1 MSIKKCRDR
10 QEGTVTP
17 SSRSTTTEG
26 NSKQSDSEELQQ
38 FSRHVESEVARW
50 QHEINQTEQQWFK
63 KLQSNKPENDNSAF
77 ITSTRGSDVTH
88 EATCMIVTKPGTN
101 KPKERIELPHVADIT
116 RKFDSIV
123 SDENKLLGTNKDT
136 VKHQS
141 SIKETNAVNIISKT
155 FEKPPKVPIKET
167 VRKSKLSKNCE
178 KRQKSSKAEITSVSV
193 ISKNFEKSLQVLKE
207 DNSRRNNTRQDIIT
221 KSRSCESVLTLP
233 MLGKGMETKVPV
245 TPYPRP
251 PCVLMETLKANGD
264 SPMMNGNSRKWEVD
278 SSRSEGSTVSSDSEF
293 SPRLPSVKEL
303 SKHFS
308 GGTDSDSSTSA
319 SKGLSPSPRLKGTD
333 LCTAMKEVVI
343 ITKEDQLKEHQQQ
356 HYHLA
361 TPPTRPVRQN
371 FSPAGVR
378 GKLRSLW
385 GYGIPTSKTVVLPRE
400 NIAPP
405 GPPPA
410 GAPGDRDQTL
420 LGNTGLDHSTTEMG
434 YRGKEMRLDL
444 RKFVRITRG
453 EVHSLT
459 ARSMTREFREGLRR
473 NFPVA
478 MDRNVYNTAGSDSS
492 LTGAKSPVN
501 GRDGYDTTPGYTS
514 DESGTVSPVPAP
526 GQMRNNIAFW
536 EQMNNSK

>member
-1 MSIKKCRDR
+1 MGIKKCRDR

-50 QHEINQTEQQWFK
+50 QHEINQTEQHWFK
-63 KLQSNKPENDNSAF
+63 KLQSNKSENDNSAL
-77 ITSTRGSDVTH
+77 ITSTRLSDVTH
-88 EATCMIVTKPGTN
+88 EATCMIVAKPGTN
-101 KPKERIELPHVADIT
+101 KPQTRIELPHVADIT
-116 RKFDSIV
+116 RKFDRIV

-141 SIKETNAVNIISKT
+141 SIKQTNAVNIISKT

-178 KRQKSSKAEITSVSV
+178 KRQKSTKSEITSVSV

-221 KSRSCESVLTLP
+221 KSRSCESVLTLST
-233 MLGKGMETKVPV
+233 LGKGMETKVPV

-264 SPMMNGNSRKWEVD
+264 SPAMNGNSRKWEVE

-319 SKGLSPSPRLKGTD
+319 SKGPSPSPRLKGTD

-361 TPPTRPVRQN
+361 TPPTRPVRQGL
-371 FSPAGVR
+371 STAPAGFFSGGGV
-378 GKLRSLW
+378 GLIEESL
-385 GYGIPTSKTVVLPRE
+385 GYGIPTNTARVLPRE

-405 GPPPA
+405 GPPPV
-410 GAPGDRDQTL
+410 GARGDCDQTF

-434 YRGKEMRLDL
+434 YR
-444 RKFVRITRG
+444 
-453 EVHSLT
+453 

-478 MDRNVYNTAGSDSS
+478 MDRNVYNTTGSDSS

-514 DESGTVSPVPAP
+514 DESGTVSPVPTP

-536 EQMNNSK
+536 EQMNSK